1 MKEGGALYFV
11 FRESRSPGCSPSRTR
26 AVRSDFL
33 VRPAPFSPLV
43 LYGALSSSH
52 QLLALRASVSGLTFS
67 PLVLYGA
74 LSSSHQ
80 HRSSSNPF
88 NKECN
93 AGRGIWA
100 ASSLNTTQLG
110 HRWNCCACSQFL
122 NFAPVQIPFKMRV
135 QCRER
140 DLNPH
145 GNYFPTDFKSV
156 ASAIPP
162 SRRII
167 NYYNAY
173 FEKIEI
179 LEFYNFFP
187 ETK

>member
-80 HRSSSNPF
+80 LLALRASVSGLTYSPLVLYGALSSLHQLLPLRASVNGLTYSPLVLYGALSSSHQHRS
-88 NKECN
+88 
-93 AGRGIWA
+93 
-100 ASSLNTTQLG
+100 
-110 HRWNCCACSQFL
+110 
-122 NFAPVQIPFKMRV
+122 VQIPLKKKIRGGW
-135 QCRER
+135 
-140 DLNPH
+140 DLNPRYRVSTIQRIS
-145 GNYFPTDFKSV
+145 N
-156 ASAIPP
+156 PP
-162 SRRII
+162 H
-167 NYYNAY
+167 
-173 FEKIEI
+173 
-179 LEFYNFFP
+179 
-187 ETK
+187 